1 LYGAAQSLIVVSCR
15 VKDYRNKECFS
26 QILFC
31 LTMELAAI
39 IQVFEDPSSKSNE
52 NDFLAQ
58 KDKLADRA
66 EKIIR
71 HGFKILNN
79 MRNGLGIRT
88 KRILL
93 VYILKGTF
101 ITSQNTNY
109 CHVILDDIV
118 EYLKEESTDFLLPQL
133 ISAVLSGFSSDQF
146 PQLKDFIIT
155 LLKQSIETS
164 ISDDK
169 SPKQELMPAC
179 YSLIEELILK
189 FDSVAHNEKEEIV
202 RVIGRVV
209 QYVCLA
215 FNVDNDNAIGSFK
228 TSTDM
233 YAVDDYESNPFKKYV
248 RVLTVIL
255 WNKSIKI
262 EFKTGYKSI
271 ASINSQI
278 KMKEFAKMLAKILP
292 QNCEVSKAIAE
303 NEIDCDVK

>member
-1 LYGAAQSLIVVSCR
+1 MG
-15 VKDYRNKECFS
+15 
-26 QILFC
+26 
-31 LTMELAAI
+31 
-39 IQVFEDPSSKSNE
+39 VFEDTSNKSND
-52 NDFLAQ
+52 NDFLEQ
-58 KDKLADRA
+58 KEKLADRA

-79 MRNGLGIRT
+79 MRNNLGIRT

-93 VYILKGTF
+93 VYILKGAF
-101 ITSQNTNY
+101 ITSQNINY
-109 CHVILDDIV
+109 YHVILDDIV
-118 EYLKEESTDFLLPQL
+118 EYIKGESTDFLLPQL
-133 ISAVLSGFSSDQF
+133 ISAVMSSYSSDLF

-169 SPKQELMPAC
+169 SPKQELMPDC

-233 YAVDDYESNPFKKYV
+233 YAVDDYETNPFKKYV
-248 RVLTVIL
+248 RVLTVNL
-255 WNKSIKI
+255 WNKSINI